1 MAKEKKKSSK
11 LKSLS
16 HGRPPVATTAKP
28 RPAHLS
34 SQTTRTVIRKHH
46 NLLKA
51 HARAVTVKDASLA
64 EELAREIVDNGGLAQ
79 YQEASKLG
87 QSVQRGGDTSRH
99 LLDFLAPVRDE
110 LKLKPQEVGGY
121 RKLRMLDVGALST
134 DTAASRSGFFEIE
147 RIDLNSQ
154 EKDILQQDFMQR
166 PLPRNNKQ
174 RFDIVCLSLV
184 VNYVP
189 DAKGRG
195 DMLKRVSRFLLR
207 AAGNMVA
214 EENEHKMKLERKQ
227 DLSSM
232 FPALWLV
239 LPAPCVTNSR
249 YMTSSR
255 LVGIMNSL
263 GYVQLATKT
272 SAKLAYFLFRWTG
285 REHEDKTCAKVEVN
299 PGKARNNFVI
309 LVE

>member
-1 MAKEKKKSSK
+1 MAKERKNTSK
-11 LKSLS
+11 PKSLS
-16 HGRPPVATTAKP
+16 HGRPSVAATSKP

-46 NLLKA
+46 NLLKD
-51 HARAVTVKDASLA
+51 HARALSAKDDTLA
-64 EELAREIVDNGGLAQ
+64 QKLEKEIVDNGGLAQ

-87 QSVQRGGDTSRH
+87 QSIQRGGDTSRH
-99 LLDFLAPVRDE
+99 LLDFLAPVRDA
-110 LKLKPQEVGGY
+110 LKSQGQEKANDGSLK
-121 RKLRMLDVGALST
+121 KLRMLDVGALST
-134 DTAASRSGFFEIE
+134 DTAASRSGYFDIE

-154 EKDILQQDFMQR
+154 GKDILQQDFMQR
-166 PLPRNNKQ
+166 PLPKNNKQ

-189 DAKGRG
+189 DAKTRG
-195 DMLKRVSRFLLR
+195 DMLKRVSRFLMKP
-207 AAGNMVA
+207 AGVGASNKV
-214 EENEHKMKLERKQ
+214 ETQEKQ
-227 DLSSM
+227 EISSM

-249 YMTSSR
+249 YSTSTR
-255 LVGIMNSL
+255 LVEIMTSL

-272 SAKLAYFLFRWTG
+272 SAKLAYFLLRWTG
-285 REHEDKTCAKVEVN
+285 EANEEMTFPKVEVN